1 MTTGLAARIVE
12 EGARLAASCT
22 ACGACVTACPMTPF
36 APGVDAADPGRVA
49 AGMRAVLRGEAEVA
63 PEAVAWIAAC
73 TRSAQCRDACPE
85 RLDVPLMLRLA
96 SMRARGALGEAP
108 RFATRADPGWS
119 ARVKAFAR
127 VTLTEEEQA
136 RWL

>member
-1 MTTGLAARIVE
+1 MTSLAGRIAE
-12 EGARLAASCT
+12 EGARLAAACT
-22 ACGACVTACPMTPF
+22 ACGACVTACPMTPH
-36 APGVDAADPGRVA
+36 AKGVEAADPSLVA
-49 AGMRAVLRGEAEVA
+49 GGMRAVLQGEGEVA

-73 TRSAQCRDACPE
+73 TRSAQCNAACPE
-85 RLDVPLMLRLA
+85 RLDVALMLRFA

-108 RFATRADPGWS
+108 RHATKPDPAWS
-119 ARVKAFAR
+119 SRVKAFAR